1 MKTLWIS
8 SDTGFTGIIL
18 ENISFVFCNKAEK
31 TINLVIDHQTVQLSY
46 TEEKAFDD
54 IVRILENHFSPT
66 L

>member
-8 SDTGFTGIIL
+8 SDTGFTGIVL
-18 ENISFVFCNKAEK
+18 ENISFVFCNRLEK
-31 TINLVIDHQTVQLSY
+31 TISLVIDHQTVQLSY

-54 IVRILENHFSPT
+54 IVHILESRFSPT